1 MFNVV
6 VARCLNHTERPTYLR
21 DQAPESQAK
30 TWTRQASNG
39 RDTRLER
46 GAHISWNSQLSGNGD
61 LAARFGPFGATLLGF
76 CATMLIRLPGK

>member
-39 RDTRLER
+39 RDTK
-46 GAHISWNSQLSGNGD
+46 LSGNGD